1 VYSSIH
7 AVNLL
12 TTFYKELQMNTYS
25 KHAEVTMVAY
35 NGKSYKSSNKENV
48 ITGLVEKTTAKYIW
62 IRSYED
68 GKIWKAIK

>member
-1 VYSSIH
+1 
-7 AVNLL
+7 
-12 TTFYKELQMNTYS
+12 MNTYS

-35 NGKSYKSSNKENV
+35 NGKSYKFSSKENV

-68 GKIWKAIK
+68 GQIWKAVR